1 MNIHITQTTKQ
12 FLPEKVYK
20 TIERGIM
27 DIAGKASIKTFLIV
41 GKYNKF
47 GNVETLPYTEA
58 DENKNKDKVTKL
70 NSNGKVFACVKYF
83 SESFSCIF
91 GLKNWIF
98 NYII

>member
-41 GKYNKF
+41 GKYNKS
-47 GNVETLPYTEA
+47 GNIENLPYMHIDDQAGNT
-58 DENKNKDKVTKL
+58 KNEKKPNPKWDGFRL
-70 NSNGKVFACVKYF
+70 N
-83 SESFSCIF
+83 
-91 GLKNWIF
+91 
-98 NYII
+98 